1 MLECQYAYA
10 IYTQVRTHSNTLT
23 YTQVRT
29 YSLSNTLTVTCT
41 HVRTVLTQRN
51 TLTYMLHGSV
61 SGSIATYLV
70 LLQLMRRP
78 RPRASR
84 SNMSITV
91 GALVRIPV

>member
-1 MLECQYAYA
+1 MRMLFILKY
-10 IYTQVRTHSNTLT
+10 VHTLT
-23 YTQVRT
+23 HQHILKYVHT
-29 YSLSNTLTVTCT
+29 LSNTLTVTCT

-51 TLTYMLHGSV
+51 TLTYMLPGSV